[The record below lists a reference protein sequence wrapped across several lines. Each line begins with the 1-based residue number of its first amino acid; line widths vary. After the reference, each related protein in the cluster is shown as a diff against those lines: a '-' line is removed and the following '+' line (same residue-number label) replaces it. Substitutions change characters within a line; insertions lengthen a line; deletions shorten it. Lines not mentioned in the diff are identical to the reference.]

1 MLSSVLPASKKTAR
15 ITSLSLPGPDAR
27 RPSGY
32 TSRVY
37 ALGLAVRFIHLAG
50 IILLVGAAA
59 TLLLAGRSDR
69 PTARRARRGCP
80 ARRHRA
86 RPRRRLRPRGG
97 RRARHRARARR
108 GRRPP
113 ARGRRVGGRPPAAP
127 PPPPRRRTRGGRR
140 RAPPCGRRGATLLAR
155 SARLRARAAPDG
167 HAQRRDAGRD

>member
-69 PTARRARRGCP
+69 PTARRWEARVLDP
-80 ARRHRA
+80 PRA
-86 RPRRRLRPRGG
+86 
-97 RRARHRARARR
+97 
-108 GRRPP
+108 
-113 ARGRRVGGRPPAAP
+113 VGVLTAAP
-127 PPPPRRRTRGGRR
+127 G
-140 RAPPCGRRGATLLAR
+140 LAAAAAQAA
-155 SARLRARAAPDG
+155 AR
-167 HAQRRDAGRD
+167 